1 MALPDTILLSSNLRQ
16 LEARLRGREAYAIL
30 DGNVREPRLTGLFRP
45 DRIFRIEAGER
56 AKRMATVEALAAKL
70 LEAGADR
77 DALLVGIGGG
87 TTTDLTGLLAALYQ
101 RGVACALVPT
111 TLLAQIDA
119 AVGGKNGV
127 NVEGY
132 KNMLGTFRAPEFIY
146 ICPPLAETADDRGGI
161 AEMLKTFLLCDPA
174 AYAHA
179 VVHFSAPEP
188 RCAAERLALIRR
200 AVEIKSNIVEEDFLD
215 QGNRHLLN
223 LGHTFG
229 HAIEK
234 CTQGAVPHGDAVAM
248 GMILAAETAV
258 RLGEAE
264 PALTAQLRRDFT
276 ACGLPVESPVP
287 REALVEAVAKD
298 KKSHEGAIRFVLP
311 IAIGR
316 VMVQPLKP
324 EELR

>member
-1 MALPDTILLSSNLRQ
+1 MALPENIILSSNLRL
-16 LEARLRGREAYAIL
+16 LESRLQGREAFALL

-45 DRIFRIEAGER
+45 DRILRLEAGEA
-56 AKRMATVEALAAKL
+56 AKRLATVETLATRL

-77 DALLVGIGGG
+77 DALIVGIGGG

-111 TLLAQIDA
+111 TLLAQVDA
-119 AVGGKNGV
+119 AIGGKNGV
-127 NVEGY
+127 NLAGY
-132 KNMLGTFRAPEFIY
+132 KNMLGTFREPEFVY
-146 ICPPLAETADDRGGI
+146 ICPPLAEGADERSGI
-161 AEMLKTFLLCDPA
+161 AELLKTFLLCDPA
-174 AYAHA
+174 AYARA
-179 VVHFSAPEP
+179 VVHFSAPAP

-215 QGNRHLLN
+215 RGNRHLLN

-234 CTQGAVPHGDAVAM
+234 CSGGGVPHGDAVAI
-248 GMILAAETAV
+248 GIILAAETAV

-264 PALTAQLRRDFT
+264 PALVTQLKRDFS
-276 ACGLPVESPVP
+276 ACGLPVESPLP
-287 REALVEAVAKD
+287 REALIEAVAKD
-298 KKSHEGAIRFVLP
+298 KKSREGAVRFVLP
-311 IAIGR
+311 VAIGR

>member
-1 MALPDTILLSSNLRQ
+1 MALPDSILLSGNLKL
-16 LEARLRGREAYAIL
+16 LEQRLQGREVYAVL
-30 DGNVREPRLTGLFRP
+30 DDKVKEPRLTGLFRP
-45 DRIFRIEAGER
+45 DHIFRIEAGEA

-70 LEAGADR
+70 LAAGADR

-87 TTTDLTGLLAALYQ
+87 TTTDLTGLLAALYM

-146 ICPPLAETADDRGGI
+146 ICPPLAEGADDRGGI
-161 AEMLKTFLLCDPA
+161 AEMLKTFLICDAA
-174 AYAHA
+174 AYARA
-179 VVHFSAPEP
+179 VVHFSAPAP
-188 RCAAERLALIRR
+188 RCAAERLSLIRR
-200 AVEIKSNIVEEDFLD
+200 AVEIKSNLVEEDFLD
-215 QGNRHLLN
+215 EGPRHLLN

-234 CTQGAVPHGDAVAM
+234 CTQGAVTHGDAVAM
-248 GMILAAETAV
+248 GIILAAETAV

-264 PALTAQLRRDFT
+264 PALVERLKRDFT
-276 ACGLPVESPVP
+276 ACGLPTESPLP
-287 REALVEAVAKD
+287 REALIEAIAKD
-298 KKSHEGAIRFVLP
+298 KKSREGAVRFVLP
-311 IAIGR
+311 VAIGR